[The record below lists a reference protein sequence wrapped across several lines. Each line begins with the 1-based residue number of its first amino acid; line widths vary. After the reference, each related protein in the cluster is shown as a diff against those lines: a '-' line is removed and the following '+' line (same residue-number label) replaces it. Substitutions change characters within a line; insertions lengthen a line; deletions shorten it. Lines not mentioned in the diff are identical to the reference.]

1 MIFTSPKIDFLPP
14 IFSIINFVCHF
25 SSAYIWYF
33 HWGRKFLFPS
43 PQFDENEHSWCG
55 NFHFTSSRFHENEFL
70 EGGKFPFSSPKF
82 HENEFPGGGKFQF
95 SSSKFHHNDLPL
107 GGKFFLSASKFLVSV
122 SKLGCLSIKVGG
134 PWRLFPG
141 GTQHLRIVNSLSG
154 LKKNITSK
162 SELNSV

>member
-1 MIFTSPKIDFLPP
+1 MGSKTPP
-14 IFSIINFVCHF
+14 IFSFF
-25 SSAYIWYF
+25 SPVF
-33 HWGRKFLFPS
+33 HCFSPDVWWNPWGRKF
-43 PQFDENEHSWCG
+43 
-55 NFHFTSSRFHENEFL
+55 NFHEFPW
-70 EGGKFPFSSPKF
+70 GGKFEF
-82 HENEFPGGGKFQF
+82 HEFSWGRKFTFHEFPWGGKFQF

-154 LKKNITSK
+154 LKKEYYFQVRVEFS
-162 SELNSV
+162 